1 MNTTTTY
8 KGVKTIISD
17 KILEP
22 AKVIISK
29 PRKSDRFGSKSL
41 YYDGKYYFFEDIK
54 QTENKFR
61 IEQGKP
67 FEIQVVYYSYKWY
80 QDTFYIDKEF
90 RDFLL
95 QFSF

>member
-17 KILEP
+17 RIFEP
-22 AKVIISK
+22 VKTIINP
-29 PRKSDRFGSKSL
+29 PRKSLKFGSKSL
-41 YYDGKYYFFEDIK
+41 YYQGRYYFFEDIK
-54 QTENKFR
+54 PTENEFR
-61 IEQGKP
+61 IKEGKE

-80 QDTFYIDKEF
+80 QDTFYIDREF

>member
-1 MNTTTTY
+1 MNTTITY
-8 KGVKTIISD
+8 KGVKTVVSD
-17 KILEP
+17 KIFEP
-22 AKVIISK
+22 AQTIINPPK
-29 PRKSDRFGSKSL
+29 KSNKFESKSL
-41 YYDGKYYFFEDIK
+41 YYQGKYYFFEKIAT
-54 QTENKFR
+54 TENEFR

-67 FEIQVVYYSYKWY
+67 FEIEVVYYSYKWI

>member
-22 AKVIISK
+22 SKTIINA
-29 PRKSDRFGSKSL
+29 PRKSKKFGLKSL
-41 YYDGKYYFFEDIK
+41 YYQGRYYFFEDIK
-54 QTENKFR
+54 PTENKYR
-61 IEQGKP
+61 IEEGDE
-67 FEIQVVYYSYKWY
+67 FEIQGCYHSYKWY
-80 QDTFYIDKEF
+80 QDTFYIDREF

-95 QFSF
+95 QFTF

>member
-8 KGVKTIISD
+8 KGTKTIISD

-22 AKVIISK
+22 AKIVINK
-29 PRKSDRFGSKSL
+29 PRKSNRFGSKSL

-54 QTENKFR
+54 ESNNRQD
-61 IEQGKP
+61 KP
-67 FEIQVVYYSYKWY
+67 FEIQVVYYSYKWM

>member
-8 KGVKTIISD
+8 KGTKTIISD

-22 AKVIISK
+22 AKIVINK
-29 PRKSDRFGSKSL
+29 PRKSNRFGSKSL

-54 QTENKFR
+54 ESNNRQD
-61 IEQGKP
+61 KP
-67 FEIQVVYYSYKWY
+67 FEIQVVYYSYKWF

>member
-1 MNTTTTY
+1 MESITY
-8 KGVKTIISD
+8 KGVKTVVSD
-17 KILEP
+17 KLFEP
-22 AKVIISK
+22 TKVILNK
-29 PRKSDRFGSKSL
+29 PRKSNKFPSKSL
-41 YYDGKYYFFEDIK
+41 YYDGRYYFFEDIK
-54 QTENKFR
+54 ETDNKFR

-67 FEIQVVYYSYKWY
+67 FEIQVVYYSYKWM